1 MLIPDE
7 LLKILC
13 CPKCKRDLEYNK
25 KRDVLICKKCE
36 LVYRIEEDIPIM
48 LVEEA
53 IPLKEFEKNEPD

>member
-1 MLIPDE
+1 MPIPME

-13 CPKCKRDLEYNK
+13 CPKCKGDLEYNEK
-25 KRDVLICKKCE
+25 KDVLICKKCE
-36 LVYRIEEDIPIM
+36 LVYKIEEDIPIM